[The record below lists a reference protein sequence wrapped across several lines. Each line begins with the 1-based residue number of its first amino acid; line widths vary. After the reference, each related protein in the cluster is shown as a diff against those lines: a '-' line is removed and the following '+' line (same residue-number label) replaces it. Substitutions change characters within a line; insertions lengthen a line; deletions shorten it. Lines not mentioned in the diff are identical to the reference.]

1 MNEAVDVNSLPPHLT
16 GLNPPQLEAVT
27 HFTGPILVLAGAGS
41 GKTRVLTRRVANLIL
56 THSVRPHQILAVTFT
71 NKATQEMKARLQQI
85 LGERSEG
92 LWVSTFHAMGVR
104 ILRRHADK
112 LGFKGDFT
120 IYDDDDSIGII
131 KSIMKALNVSDKEY
145 KPRFFQSIIDNAKN
159 TFKSPEQM
167 AKESKSL
174 KGMLIADVYDRY
186 QRELARAG
194 AMDFGDL
201 LVNTLVLLKKFPEV
215 AAEYQERLK
224 FVLVDE
230 FQDTNLIQYEIVRI
244 LTKLHRNLLVVGD
257 DDQSIYAF
265 RGATIQNILNF
276 ERDFP
281 ETKVIK
287 LEENYR
293 STNNILNLANQLI
306 VKNKGRKQKKLWTN
320 NQGGEPVVYAQ
331 LSDEGEEAD
340 FVVETISAARTKGRK
355 FKDIAIFYRTNA
367 QSRAL
372 EDALMKSKI
381 PYKIFGGLRFYDRK
395 EIKDIVAYLRL
406 IANESDNQAF
416 LRCINTPPRGIG
428 AQSVESVR
436 ALAESKSI
444 SLMAATRELAPT
456 SKALHGFVELMDELN
471 RQAETAQVGDLINT
485 TIELSQYRPKLKA
498 LKDPTVE
505 SRLENLLEFVAVG
518 RLSNDTGTT
527 KREILHKFLDKITL
541 ATSQELPQ
549 EESESHKQELP
560 DVVSLMTV
568 HLAKGLEFPMVF
580 FTGLEEGLVPHYR
593 AIQSGDPAEIEE
605 ERRLC
610 YVGVTRAM
618 EELFLS
624 RVFSRAMFQ
633 SAGNFAS
640 SREESRFLND
650 VDRTALKLLG
660 RSRPDFRSASDDDFS
675 FGSDSVNSW
684 GFGDAAPVKFEP
696 QKLGKLN
703 IPGVIAADSLP
714 KPKVSNKGYI
724 APESLSPG
732 VRVKHDLFGKGTIQ
746 SVTIDPINP
755 KIEVL
760 FDGGTR
766 AKKLLLNQAGIEVLE
781 Q

>member
-1 MNEAVDVNSLPPHLT
+1 
-16 GLNPPQLEAVT
+16 
-27 HFTGPILVLAGAGS
+27 
-41 GKTRVLTRRVANLIL
+41 
-56 THSVRPHQILAVTFT
+56 
-71 NKATQEMKARLQQI
+71 
-85 LGERSEG
+85 
-92 LWVSTFHAMGVR
+92 
-104 ILRRHADK
+104 
-112 LGFKGDFT
+112 
-120 IYDDDDSIGII
+120 
-131 KSIMKALNVSDKEY
+131 
-145 KPRFFQSIIDNAKN
+145 
-159 TFKSPEQM
+159 M

-174 KGMLIADVYDRY
+174 KAMMIADVYDRY
-186 QRELARAG
+186 QRELTRAG

-201 LVNTLVLLKKFPEV
+201 LVNTLVLLKKFPDI
-215 AAEYQERLK
+215 ALEYQERLK

-244 LTKLHRNLLVVGD
+244 LTKINRNLLVVGD

-306 VKNKGRKQKKLWTN
+306 VKNKGRKHKKLWTSN
-320 NQGGEPVVYAQ
+320 KGGEPVVYAQ
-331 LSDEGEEAD
+331 LNDEEEEAD
-340 FVVETISAARTKGRK
+340 FIVQTITDVRTKGRK
-355 FKDIAIFYRTNA
+355 CKDIAIFYRTNA
-367 QSRAL
+367 QSRAI
-372 EDALMKSKI
+372 EDALMRSKV
-381 PYKIFGGLRFYDRK
+381 PYKIYGGLRFYDRK

-406 IANESDNQAF
+406 ISNEADNQAF
-416 LRCINTPPRGIG
+416 LRCVNTPPRGIG

-436 ALAESKSI
+436 SLAEAKSL
-444 SLMAATRELAPT
+444 SLMAATRELAND
-456 SKALHGFVELMDELN
+456 SKPLRAFVELIDELN

-505 SRLENLLEFVAVG
+505 SRLENLAEFVAVG
-518 RLSNDTGTT
+518 RMSNETGAN

-549 EESESHKQELP
+549 EEDGNKDKIP
-560 DVVSLMTV
+560 DVVSLMTL
-568 HLAKGLEFPMVF
+568 HLAKGLEFPVVF
-580 FTGLEEGLVPHYR
+580 FTGLEEGLAPHYR

-633 SAGNFAS
+633 SAGTFTS

-650 VDRTALKLLG
+650 IDRAALKLLG
-660 RSRPDFRSASDDDFS
+660 RSRPDFSSSSDDDFS
-675 FGSDSVNSW
+675 FGADSVNSW
-684 GFGDAAPVKFEP
+684 GFGGTAPVKFEP

-714 KPKVSNKGYI
+714 KPKVSKKSFI
-724 APESLSPG
+724 APETLSLG
-732 VRVKHDLFGKGTIQ
+732 MRVRHELFGTGTVQ
-746 SVTIDPINP
+746 SITIDPINP
-755 KIEVL
+755 KVEIL
-760 FDGGTR
+760 FDGASR
-766 AKKLLLNQAGIEVLE
+766 SKKLLLNQAGLEVLE

>member
-1 MNEAVDVNSLPPHLT
+1 MNEAVDSISAPPHLC

-56 THSVRPHQILAVTFT
+56 THGVRPHQILAVTFT
-71 NKATQEMKARLQQI
+71 NKATQEMKGRLYQL
-85 LGERSEG
+85 LGDRAEG

-104 ILRRHADK
+104 ILRRHASK
-112 LGFKGDFT
+112 LGFKGDFS

-131 KSIMKALNVSDKEY
+131 KSIMKTLNVNDKEH

-174 KGMLIADVYDRY
+174 KAMLVADIYDRY
-186 QRELARAG
+186 QRELTRAG

-215 AAEYQERLK
+215 ALEYQERLK

-230 FQDTNLIQYEIVRI
+230 FQDTNLIQYEIIRI
-244 LTKLHRNLLVVGD
+244 LTKINRNLLVVGD

-293 STNNILNLANQLI
+293 STNNILEIANQLI
-306 VKNKGRKQKKLWTN
+306 AKNKGRKAKKLWTS
-320 NQGGEPVVYAQ
+320 NQGGEPVIYAQ
-331 LSDEGEEAD
+331 LYDEEEEAD
-340 FVVETISAARTKGRK
+340 FIVQTISAAIQTGRNY
-355 FKDIAIFYRTNA
+355 KDIAIFYRTNA
-367 QSRAL
+367 QSRAI
-372 EDALMKSKI
+372 EDALMRGKV

-416 LRCINTPPRGIG
+416 LRCVNTPPRGIG
-428 AQSVESVR
+428 AQAIEAVR
-436 ALAESKSI
+436 SHAESRSI
-444 SLMAATRELAPT
+444 SLLQATRELAET
-456 SKALHGFVELMDELN
+456 SKALAGFITIIDEILQ
-471 RQAETAQVGDLINT
+471 QAQTAQVGDLINS

-505 SRLENLLEFVAVG
+505 SRLENLAEFVAVG
-518 RLSNDTGTT
+518 RSYNEIGENKLD
-527 KREILHKFLDKITL
+527 ILHKFLDKITL
-541 ATSQELPQ
+541 ATSQELP
-549 EESESHKQELP
+549 EAEGEKPRESP
-560 DVVSLMTV
+560 NMVSLMTL

-593 AIQSGDPAEIEE
+593 AIESGDPAKIEE

-610 YVGVTRAM
+610 YVGITRAM
-618 EELFLS
+618 EQLFLS
-624 RVFSRAMFQ
+624 RVHSRAMFQ
-633 SAGNFAS
+633 AAGGFAS
-640 SREESRFLND
+640 SRAESRFLSEID
-650 VDRTALKLLG
+650 QSKLTILG
-660 RSRPDFRSASDDDFS
+660 QSRSIKSGNFDDDFS
-675 FGSDSVNSW
+675 FGSESVDSW
-684 GFGDAAPVKFEP
+684 GFNGSLAPKFDP

-714 KPKVSNKGYI
+714 TPKVSKKSYI
-724 APESLSPG
+724 APETINVG
-732 VRVKHDLFGKGTIQ
+732 MRVKHDLFGKGTVQ
-746 SVTIDPINP
+746 LVLADPINP
-755 KIEVL
+755 KVEIL
-760 FDGGTR
+760 FDGSTR
-766 AKKLLLNQAGIEVLE
+766 VKKLLLNQSGLE
-781 Q
+781 IVEQ